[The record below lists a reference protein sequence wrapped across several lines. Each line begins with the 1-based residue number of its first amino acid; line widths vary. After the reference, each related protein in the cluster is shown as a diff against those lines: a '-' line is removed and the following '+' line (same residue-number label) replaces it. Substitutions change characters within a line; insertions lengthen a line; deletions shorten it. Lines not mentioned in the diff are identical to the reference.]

1 LKGFNCRD
9 NQLTCLPNLPSSL
22 TELHCCNNPFLDCY
36 VKREN
41 YIFMVDY
48 IVELRK
54 QIQIINRFRELFYSL
69 KYKKQFLDL
78 LWVHIRE
85 PKIKN
90 KYHPNNL
97 MTMLEGKD
105 EITMDELDDLINNW

>member
-1 LKGFNCRD
+1 LLPSTLKGFNCMD

-54 QIQIINRFRELFYSL
+54 QIEIINQFRELFYTL
-69 KYKKQFLDL
+69 KYK
-78 LWVHIRE
+78 
-85 PKIKN
+85 
-90 KYHPNNL
+90 NNS
-97 MTMLEGKD
+97 
-105 EITMDELDDLINNW
+105 